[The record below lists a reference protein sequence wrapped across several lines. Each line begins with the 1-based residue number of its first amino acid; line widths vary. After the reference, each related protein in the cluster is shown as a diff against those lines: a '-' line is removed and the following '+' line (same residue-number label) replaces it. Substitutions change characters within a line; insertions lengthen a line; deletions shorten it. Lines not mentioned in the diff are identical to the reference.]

1 MKPRII
7 VAMGVMAIAAS
18 IVFAYTKS
26 YSVNVTNSSGT
37 YSEEDGAVG
46 FTWKDVT
53 LSAEGDRIS
62 GSLSLK
68 VWNDKRTPITQLF
81 ITVERK
87 VYKCVFNRV
96 PGNSSKE
103 GYQTVTFSFTANYPS
118 EGATYDINLI
128 QTMAM
133 SEEAG
138 RNHIEVE
145 HGGWVAKI
153 GELQTH

>member
-1 MKPRII
+1 MRPRIFI
-7 VAMGVMAIAAS
+7 ALAVMVIATS
-18 IVFAYTKS
+18 IVYGYTKS
-26 YSVNVTNSSGT
+26 YSVNVTNSSG
-37 YSEEDGAVG
+37 SHLEEDGAVG
-46 FTWKDVT
+46 FSWKDAS
-53 LSAEGDRIS
+53 LSVNGDKIS

-68 VWNDKRTPITQLF
+68 VWNDKRTPITQLY

-103 GYQTVTFSFTANYPS
+103 GYQTVSFSFTANYPS
-118 EGATYDINLI
+118 EGATHDINLI
-128 QTMAM
+128 QTQAM
-133 SEEAG
+133 TEDAG

-145 HGGWVAKI
+145 GGGWLAKI

>member
-1 MKPRII
+1 MKTRIFI
-7 VAMGVMAIAAS
+7 ALVVIAISAS

-26 YSVNVTNSSGT
+26 YSVNVTNSSG
-37 YSEEDGAVG
+37 SHLEEEGAVG
-46 FTWKDVT
+46 FSWNDAT
-53 LSAEGDRIS
+53 LSVNGDKIS

-68 VWNDKRTPITQLF
+68 VWNDKRTPITQLYF
-81 ITVERK
+81 TVERK

-96 PGNSSKE
+96 PGNKSKE
-103 GYQTVTFSFTANYPS
+103 GYQTVSFSFTANYPS
-118 EGATYDINLI
+118 EGATHNINLI
-128 QTMAM
+128 QTQAM

-145 HGGWVAKI
+145 GGGWVEKI